1 MSSDGVIGVAFVVAV
16 NDVVQIGVIQW
27 LAHYLNAKC
36 AVWFVDEE
44 G

>member
-27 LAHYLNAKC
+27 LAHYLTVLC
-36 AVWFVDEE
+36 DLWR
-44 G
+44 